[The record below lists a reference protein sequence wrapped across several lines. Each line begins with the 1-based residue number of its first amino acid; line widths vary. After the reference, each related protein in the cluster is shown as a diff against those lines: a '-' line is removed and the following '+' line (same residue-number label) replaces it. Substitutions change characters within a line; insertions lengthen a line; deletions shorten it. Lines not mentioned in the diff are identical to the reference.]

1 MFLSNI
7 EMRQTE
13 LDQGQ
18 IYFNL
23 EFPFFSTTI
32 LLESFI
38 FSHSWLDFSTKEK
51 YKDISMLI

>member
-1 MFLSNI
+1 M
-7 EMRQTE
+7 EP
-13 LDQGQ
+13 DQGQ

-51 YKDISMLI
+51 HKRHFHAHLKDKMKPKK